1 MYHTQDAHGRLARA
15 DKTATFLPPPFSD
28 PGGCVCGRGSRGA
41 GRDAGEL
48 HVMKVSIDT
57 ADTSALIKE

>member
-1 MYHTQDAHGRLARA
+1 MDHTQDAHGRLARA
-15 DKTATFLPPPFSD
+15 DKPATTLPPPLPD
-28 PGGCVCGRGSRGA
+28 PRSGVGERGSRGA

-57 ADTSALIKE
+57 ADTSALIKD

>member
-1 MYHTQDAHGRLARA
+1 MDHTQDAHGRLARA
-15 DKTATFLPPPFSD
+15 DKTATSLPPPLPD
-28 PGGCVCGRGSRGA
+28 PGSCVCERGSRGA